1 MVHLMD
7 CMLPRQGTRRV
18 IAAPLWASYQIPAAI
33 NCGRAGPGRV
43 GSSLNASYPSLQV
56 SVSIFLPATTLQWA
70 PSCTGTSCAVIL
82 VSNLPE
88 PLSDF
93 PKCVL
98 SLMPLSPTTAAA
110 VIKTD
115 PAPPLDATPARAL
128 GDFIR
133 AHRERLSPMAVG
145 LPPGPR
151 RRTPGLRREEVAQ
164 LCGVSPTWY
173 TWIEQGRP
181 VSASADALARIAM
194 ALQLSRA
201 ERAYLFE
208 LAAQRDPA
216 EPDPAAQDAPAALLK
231 SVELIDAPAYVLDRQ
246 WNALRWNAQAAA
258 LFTGW
263 LDGVQ
268 DRNLLSFTFTA
279 PGAQSLIVDWET
291 RARRLVAEFRA
302 DSIRHLNDAPTRA
315 MIDSLSAASDAF
327 ARFWA
332 SQDVGERE
340 GGTREFNH
348 PTRGRLV
355 FDQITFKPAH
365 REDLKLV
372 MLVGSDAAE
381 RSRE

>member
-1 MVHLMD
+1 M
-7 CMLPRQGTRRV
+7 RV
-18 IAAPLWASYQIPAAI
+18 PVGPMRAARTFAEGLVADGLIE
-33 NCGRAGPGRV
+33 R
-43 GSSLNASYPSLQV
+43 
-56 SVSIFLPATTLQWA
+56 
-70 PSCTGTSCAVIL
+70 TGVKPEDIEDIIMGCAF
-82 VSNLPE
+82 PE
-88 PLSDF
+88 
-93 PKCVL
+93 
-98 SLMPLSPTTAAA
+98 
-110 VIKTD
+110 
-115 PAPPLDATPARAL
+115 
-128 GDFIR
+128 G
-133 AHRERLSPMAVG
+133 
-145 LPPGPR
+145 
-151 RRTPGLRREEVAQ
+151 
-164 LCGVSPTWY
+164 
-173 TWIEQGRP
+173 EQGMNM
-181 VSASADALARIAM
+181 ARIAV

-263 LDGVQ
+263 LDGAQ

-315 MIDSLSAASDAF
+315 LIDSLSAASDAF

-372 MLVGSDAAE
+372 MLVGSDAAGIPN
-381 RSRE
+381 R

>member
-1 MVHLMD
+1 MIT
-7 CMLPRQGTRRV
+7 PSTEKNET
-18 IAAPLWASYQIPAAI
+18 AP
-33 NCGRAGPGRV
+33 
-43 GSSLNASYPSLQV
+43 
-56 SVSIFLPATTLQWA
+56 
-70 PSCTGTSCAVIL
+70 
-82 VSNLPE
+82 
-88 PLSDF
+88 
-93 PKCVL
+93 
-98 SLMPLSPTTAAA
+98 
-110 VIKTD
+110 
-115 PAPPLDATPARAL
+115 PPLDATPARAL

-133 AHRERLSPMAVG
+133 AHRERLSPLAVG

-181 VSASADALARIAM
+181 VSASADALARIAV

-216 EPDPAAQDAPAALLK
+216 EPDPAAQDAPAALLQT
-231 SVELIDAPAYVLDRQ
+231 VALIGAPAYVLDRQ
-246 WNALRWNAQAAA
+246 WNALRWNPQAAD
-258 LFTGW
+258 LFVGW
-263 LDGVQ
+263 LDGEN
-268 DRNLLSFTFTA
+268 DRNLLTYMFTM
-279 PGAQSLIVDWET
+279 PRAQELVVDWET

-315 MIDSLSAASDAF
+315 LIDGLSSASDAF

-340 GGTREFNH
+340 GGERAFNH
-348 PTRGRLV
+348 PAHGRLV
-355 FDQITFKPAH
+355 YHQITFKPAH

-372 MLVGSDAAE
+372 ILVGSE
-381 RSRE
+381 